1 MKSRCVSKLNK
12 TDRYYIFKLSLY
24 PTYSQIQV
32 DCVSE
37 RTVVGHLRHITQRNT
52 VKLFG
57 IVKYPQRIFLKTQI
71 NSRPCS

>member
-37 RTVVGHLRHITQRNT
+37 RTVVGHLMHITQRNT

-57 IVKYPQRIFLKTQI
+57 NVKYPQRIFLKTQI

>member
-12 TDRYYIFKLSLY
+12 TDRYFIFKLSLY

-57 IVKYPQRIFLKTQI
+57 NVKYPQRIFFKEA
-71 NSRPCS
+71 N